1 MSGIISNSFT
11 ASCRRTETMD
21 RNTPVRRLQGWK
33 EIADYLGTST
43 RSAQRW
49 DACLQLPVHRDKR
62 IHGATVWAQA
72 GELDAWRLDHTEEVR
87 EEHEERGDGKLLA
100 EPSQLAPASEVA
112 RLTAI
117 GDIEAPQPTTADV
130 KAPLPKTRSFTRW
143 ALACI
148 AAVVLAGVGLSWWA
162 IFRSHSAPTVP
173 RAAETPGSTSATA
186 YGLPVSGQRIVLA
199 VRVGGDTA
207 RGEVLNG
214 GMLTVTLANRRKVG
228 IGPFAR
234 ERGVDILVFDIE
246 TRAGGAEAI
255 REIGRQHL
263 SPGIPV
269 VVGAVQGLS
278 VELKGLGSKPA
289 DGLAPVKARPRTC
302 CITCGTFTV
311 CAAAVGTSCGSCDS
325 EK

>member
-1 MSGIISNSFT
+1 
-11 ASCRRTETMD
+11 MD
-21 RNTPVRRLQGWK
+21 RNVPSRRLQGWK

-49 DACLQLPVHRDKR
+49 NACLQLPVHRDKR

-72 GELDAWRLDHTEEVR
+72 DELNAWRLAHTEAIR
-87 EEHEERGDGKLLA
+87 QDDEEHGVAKSPQAAGDTGKPPA
-100 EPSQLAPASEVA
+100 ESSEPAPASEVA

-117 GDIEAPQPTTADV
+117 GDTEAPQPTTADV

-148 AAVVLAGVGLSWWA
+148 AAVILAGLGLSWWA
-162 IFRSHSAPTVP
+162 IFRGHSAPTVP

-207 RGEVLNG
+207 DGEVVDGAL
-214 GMLTVTLANRRKVG
+214 LTVALPSGRKVG
-228 IGPFAR
+228 IAPIAR
-234 ERGVDILVFDIE
+234 ERGVDIVVFNIE
-246 TRAGGAEAI
+246 TRAAGAEAI
-255 REIGRQHL
+255 REIGRHHL
-263 SPGIPV
+263 SPGMPV
-269 VVGAVQGLS
+269 VVDAVQGLS
-278 VELKGLGSKPA
+278 VELKGLGGKRA
-289 DGLAPVKARPRTC
+289 DSLAPVKARPKTC

-311 CAAAVGTSCGSCDS
+311 CAAAVATPCGSCDS